1 MSDIAVINKQIA
13 DITEQE
19 RKKSFSDPIHML
31 KKHCKIEHPL
41 KGKIPFHLYPFQE
54 ETLRAFNENRFNIVG
69 KARQMGIS
77 TLCAGHVVYN
87 MLSKESYKVLVIATT
102 QRVAQELF
110 LKIKVMYDGLP
121 SWLKKHAQIV
131 NNNSTQLTLTN
142 GSSVEAVSSNP
153 DAARSKALSLL
164 IIDEAAFI
172 PAFDKIWTSSQATLS
187 TGGSAIILSTPNG
200 ASGLFYQLWMNAIEG
215 KTPEGLERFN
225 PIKLKWDLHPERD
238 QTWRDQQDELAESKR
253 AAAQENDVSF
263 EASGHTVV
271 NPEDI
276 QYYEQTHVKPPIEV
290 RGANQEY
297 WLWSYPLPGKTYI
310 VAVDVGRGDSADYSA
325 IQVIDVEEKEQVAE
339 WKGKIGTNELA
350 QIAVSIATEWNM
362 ALLAIENSN
371 VGWATVQEAINLDY
385 LNLYYTFRQD
395 PYIDPNIHIAKNYDL
410 KNKEDMVPGHTTSPK
425 SRPTM
430 IGKLQTSTCK
440 SSRYLTY
447 HSERLHSEV
456 KAFKWINGKA
466 QADAGY
472 SDDLIMALCI
482 ALYVIDT
489 AMKLKS
495 LGVELTKMALNNIR
509 KVVYKPNKNA
519 GPQYQMKV
527 NGKMESIAWLL

>member
-1 MSDIAVINKQIA
+1 VSDIQNINKQITDVIA
-13 DITEQE
+13 LEKQ
-19 RKKSFSDPIHML
+19 RCFQDPIHML

-54 ETLRAFNENRFNIVG
+54 ETLRAFNEHRFNIVG

-77 TLCAGHVVYN
+77 TLCAGHVIYN
-87 MLSKESYKVLVIATT
+87 MLSKESYKVLIIATT
-102 QRVAQELF
+102 QKVAQELF

-121 SWLKKHAQIV
+121 SWLKKDAQIV

-172 PAFDKIWTSSQATLS
+172 LSFEKIWTSAQSTLA
-187 TGGSAIILSTPNG
+187 TGGNAIILSTPNG
-200 ASGLFYQLWMNAIEG
+200 ASGLFYQLWTNAIEG
-215 KTPEGLERFN
+215 KTPDGLEKFN

-238 QTWRDQQDELAESKR
+238 QKWRDQQDELAGSAR

-271 NPEDI
+271 NPEDL
-276 QYYEQTHVKPPIEV
+276 QWYEKNTVRDPIEK
-290 RGANQEY
+290 RGREQEY
-297 WLWSYPLPGKTYI
+297 WLWGYPLSGRNYV
-310 VAVDVGRGDSADYSA
+310 VAVDVGRGDSADFSA
-325 IQVIDVEEKEQVAE
+325 IQVIDVEAKEQVAE
-339 WKGKIGTNELA
+339 WKGKVGTTELA
-350 QIAVSIATEWNM
+350 QIAISVASEWNM

-371 VGWATVQEAINLDY
+371 IGWATVQEAINLNYD
-385 LNLYYTFRQD
+385 NLYYTFRQD

-410 KNKEDMVPGHTTSPK
+410 KDKQDMVPGHTTSPK

-430 IGKLQTSTCK
+430 IGKLQTATCK

-447 HSERLHSEV
+447 HSERLHNEL

-466 QADAGY
+466 QADSGY
-472 SDDLIMALCI
+472 SDDLVLAMCI
-482 ALYVIDT
+482 ALFVIDT
-489 AMKLKS
+489 SMKLKS
-495 LGVELTKMALNNIR
+495 LGIDLTRKALTNIKR
-509 KVVYKPNKNA
+509 VVYKPSRTI
-519 GPQYQMKV
+519 GMQYTMKV
-527 NGKMESIAWLL
+527 GGRSESITWLL